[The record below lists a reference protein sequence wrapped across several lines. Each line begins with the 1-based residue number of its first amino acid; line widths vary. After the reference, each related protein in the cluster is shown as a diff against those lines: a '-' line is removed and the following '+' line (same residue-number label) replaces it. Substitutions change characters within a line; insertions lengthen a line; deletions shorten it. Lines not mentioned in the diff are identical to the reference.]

1 MDEQALNDAYNL
13 FTRQGYNG
21 TIDQFKKLISTNNQ
35 ALYDSYQIFRS
46 EGYNGEIDNYKELI
60 GLKKKASS
68 SVSAPDSEVG
78 MEDSQVGFDFSPLTF
93 EAPSVLT
100 PKKQKEYIEEQKGK
114 PAPVVAPD
122 TTPKEPTESDYF
134 EGAFGNVLRGF
145 DKIVPLGLGDFVD
158 DISRSVASG
167 YRQGTKQEEATKLFL
182 SGAKSTPEEIE
193 KFIEKNKLA
202 KQLSPSEELQNYN
215 KIYEEEGR
223 GVWGFLKGIFK
234 NPTALAEMV
243 VSSAIN
249 MATNTDALTTGA
261 AAIGTGAGIG
271 ATTGAGAGTV
281 ALPVIGTVGGAAA
294 GAVLGAGAAVPYAFG
309 LASSVVEVGSTF
321 ADGLEEQLGEQE
333 MTKENVK
340 AILENPDKLNEIRN
354 KAIARGAII
363 GTVDAFTGKLA
374 SSVGA
379 KILTKSAAK
388 SATGAA
394 TKGAVVKATAAGS
407 GVESIGGSFGEA
419 AARGAIG
426 QEMDTGEILMEGVA
440 ELPGGVRSTI
450 QARFAKPS
458 YKVNGEKVTAEQ
470 VDELIDTMS
479 PADLA
484 KTKIEIKNDYAG
496 REFKM
501 QDKIVTNSIKEQVR
515 QGNPELNEPSLNAI
529 TQLEKDLKGLEGNT
543 TQTGKDK
550 AAAIRTQIKNIQENQ
565 LQEEAVAE
573 TVVAETPEIAQQRV
587 DRIAEIETIIT
598 NDDAKI
604 ENPLLEG
611 IRPLLPAERTE
622 LQTELE
628 TLKSEQDAIQKQ
640 ATDEGVLRTEQPEMG
655 LQQMGEG
662 NVQPEGVT
670 AGTEEVIA
678 DEGTQKVKPI
688 VSLQTQTEEEQLAR
702 MEEMFAEQDIPEAPP
717 VSQGTSVTNKPAL
730 DQVKSN
736 LKDTNKISIVDS
748 AQKVLT
754 TLQSVLPNFD
764 IVIHDND
771 GSYVAA
777 MGSINANTES
787 AGNFS
792 YVKNPDGTYVG
803 RIDINLNRAN
813 QRTVGHEV
821 AHGIMLK
828 AFGENPDTFKTFKN
842 RIASVLNE
850 GSNKQLS
857 DFASQYA
864 EIDSYEEY
872 LAELTAALE
881 QQEGK
886 IDTTTFQKIAALINE
901 LVSQIT
907 NGAFTPFQDI
917 KDTKQAVEFF
927 KNISESIRKGEA
939 IKTSDIAAIQEG
951 LSVAI
956 GSPTTI
962 TSKAQKATPL
972 TFPKTPLPLSFV
984 TEADKIDINALIKDI
999 ADKKQKVWFW
1009 MADQLGRGNYYD
1021 EVVEGEHYL
1030 DAGPSFALDPEN
1042 RSKGVLWASG
1052 LPEKTLARQINEA
1065 DYIFFI
1071 SGSPEKAKLFNKR
1084 VLNLLEERI
1093 NKTSNFNAFK
1103 DAINKFEKET
1113 VELKTM
1119 RDALDGATSFKELAD
1134 SPKRKPFLLAL
1145 GEVAALKTTPAG
1157 SLKEL
1162 LGSFNAFI
1170 DYNELRDGFYKEN
1183 GFTQNDIM
1191 LVGKPTGLGGKAP
1204 HSTYEFAIRGEVVGV
1219 PDKKVDSWN
1228 IMPESLKDKYQ
1239 GVISGKESKTKS
1251 LQTKVI
1257 AAETG
1262 VVRGL
1267 EAQRKSKAQIIG
1279 RNAQL
1284 SATAKFNLDLAK
1296 EMAKN
1301 KMSPLDIRLA
1311 TGWEKGLEGKWRYE
1325 IPDGEFKDID
1335 IDDLKREESSEDGS
1349 IIKVSTLSDIFNAPD
1364 LYQAYPEI
1372 KNIKTVFKNLSP
1384 FENGSYNIYTNT
1396 ITINENLYKKNKS
1409 EANLTML
1416 HEIQHYIQTKEF
1428 FEGGSNPSYAPIMMN
1443 FVVEDFK
1450 NKVNEQL
1457 KKYNNIKK
1465 FFSDDNNAIKN
1476 AKELYKFTKERYSKI
1491 NELLLH
1497 KDEKSIK
1504 NSYKDIGRRFNI
1516 SDLPTENILE
1526 NRKADG
1532 FNLYIRV
1539 AGEVEA
1545 RNVEYRNKLTPEQR
1559 RKTLL
1564 SDTENIDREDQILFQ
1579 NKDLLFTE
1587 DVSNMNQKYP
1597 VSKSQLTDTN
1607 KISKLIKDARAQGFS
1622 ESVIETFLQRKG
1634 LSSEQISTAMGKV
1647 IPAAGKIDLSEEIL
1661 PGYKKLMA
1669 KIDLLIKSGESLKA
1683 LVSVLKNSNEYI
1695 NATDIQKEKLV
1706 RDLRKKL
1713 GLKEKSAPL
1722 AQRIIGAIRDVTKIT
1737 MSEKNLL
1744 KKQIKDLARGAKN
1757 AKNAWVK
1764 ISSDLSKEIKALK
1777 TAGKITDGQVKDV
1790 IRKFSKVNMFSQKS
1804 IDSFIDYMTKVF
1816 ANAEY
1821 AAKLSAAKNL
1831 KKDISKLSK
1840 NKEKNA
1846 NLRDLGSKFIK
1857 IDPTMVEDIDAYN
1870 DMASKIKEA
1879 IKGSTIRGAKVKFAD
1894 TVNIEN
1900 ATEYINKTIEAQ
1912 DEMMRQ
1918 QKVDEIQELM
1928 GVDVSDL
1935 SYDDMMQLLDSKE
1948 PITKYNEGI
1957 IRSTIQK
1964 MFNIYS
1970 TLIDTTLDT
1979 GKDPFTDEDIDITKN
1994 KRDLI
1999 KRFMDMD
2006 LTVLSPKQALQAV
2019 DALANFFQNRSTA
2032 KMEAILAEYTGNA
2045 NAKKLVKE
2053 GIVAQPLKKYWS
2065 PKIGRFLGEQTTNL
2079 NILFE
2084 RMFKGFSRG
2093 GKVEDASGVTMLK
2106 NNKSMAQR
2114 ESNNIVEKYIAQFY
2128 NKTANGEA
2136 YNSEYNSTERGL
2148 AAFMMRNIIGTEKQ
2162 MQAEFN
2168 RRKGLVEQ
2176 SIKVLSEGNEK
2187 ERAKAELY
2195 QTVYD
2200 NLIGPSKSFN
2210 ENQKQSDEATNIQQ
2224 VKDRVDKVNLEGIDF
2239 WNKEWADKY
2248 EQLSDV
2254 SENIYNKVLDKDL
2267 NYTPDKFV
2275 KLSTETGTVELSNDD
2290 SAFHNNNGTIY
2301 KKETGVLMTAVKP
2314 DKLPT
2319 NPKSGETS
2327 RYIDLSFD
2335 KNNSNSMYDALV
2347 DIGTAG
2353 PIRQIEGFL
2362 NSPDFKKIV
2371 PTAEDAKI
2379 LKERI
2384 QLYVGNIRNKNP
2396 YSNDELSSM
2405 VRGLNRIASIGVGQA
2420 LGGVFQPVKQMIPV
2434 AMNTLINAG
2443 NLDMGAIFDS
2453 AKNSFINR
2461 SGFAISNRGIE
2472 SQAQVES
2479 LNKLIDEASK
2489 TKGEKLIKNIEKLN
2503 NWWLEKFLVK
2513 PDVFIARASWMT
2525 YYEQSLKKQGIDPKG
2540 IDYNTHEVNQEAAEY
2555 AQRMVDRQ
2563 QNVSDSDLAGKMF
2576 SNKEATNQLFVKM
2589 LQPFASFRMNQSARF
2604 GSDLAVINDKTATP
2618 EDKKIAIKSLSGFA
2632 VEMATFKMISAGSAI
2647 LLGSAAKWLMGDDED
2662 EDDYKKRVNN
2672 VIKGQVTSSFNDV
2685 VSPLPILDK
2694 AFQTGGNFLTET
2706 MLDIPK
2712 ESVFSIYEV
2721 PKQDYIQS
2729 LGLFGIAADRAGQ
2742 LYDITKLSTTGEYVD
2757 DFGNKK
2763 TISEEKQKALAYLIG
2778 PAILSNVG
2786 LAPVEVNSIVR
2797 NSIKNAKKGTSGDG
2811 ALTRSALERWGSS
2824 IDLSKM
2830 SKVAEFIK
2838 SKKEELSGKGDLAE
2852 KREFRKELEKDLL
2865 GKYED
2870 KAQMRGADPELYKK
2884 NFGAESD
2891 WVKKGYAAEEILEA
2905 KFNTIL
2911 NKKKNLIKIEEL
2923 KKQK

>member
-21 TIDQFKKLISTNNQ
+21 TIDQFKKLISTNTE
-35 ALYDSYQIFRS
+35 ALNDSYEIFRS

-60 GLKKKASS
+60 GLKKKAPSS
-68 SVSAPDSEVG
+68 PDLQIGGENLQ
-78 MEDSQVGFDFSPLTF
+78 DGFDFSPTTF
-93 EAPSVLT
+93 EAPAVLT
-100 PKKQKEYIEEQKGK
+100 PKKQKEYIAEQKGK
-114 PAPVVAPD
+114 PAPIPAPETTQPPVAPTETLTVGPMGITGLQRTKD
-122 TTPKEPTESDYF
+122 YKPAEEFKGKSAAYISGELLKTLGKGVVKFPADALETIAIGASAIDNLIAKTGLTEKTEASKLATYQAAQEYRKLIDEVVPTDKDIENGFWGQSANALGQMVPIILSGFTAGGAKAIATQAAKKGTKLESIINYGKTLASRMATPQGGLTISQVAAPSYSQAKS
-134 EGAFGNVLRGF
+134 EGATENEALAYAIQNALVSYPIEMLPVDGLFKRLDNVLVGNKGVEILKRGVIGGSEEAITEGIQNVYENLSANQIYGTTKDF
-145 DKIVPLGLGDFVD
+145 LEGTGNASAVGGTVGLITNGLLTALLGRRARATTNEEIVELDKSIEETKKKVEQINSNNERFIETINTLEQSKPRTLNYGSAEYNFIESPDGNLELAQD
-158 DISRSVASG
+158 DITKEQAEGIIKNLSNTYKKIEFSV
-167 YRQGTKQEEATKLFL
+167 Q
-182 SGAKSTPEEIE
+182 EIE
-193 KFIEKNKLA
+193 PEDPY
-202 KQLSPSEELQNYN
+202 Q
-215 KIYEEEGR
+215 
-223 GVWGFLKGIFK
+223 
-234 NPTALAEMV
+234 PT
-243 VSSAIN
+243 
-249 MATNTDALTTGA
+249 TYR
-261 AAIGTGAGIG
+261 
-271 ATTGAGAGTV
+271 
-281 ALPVIGTVGGAAA
+281 VIGTPIKTEVT
-294 GAVLGAGAAVPYAFG
+294 
-309 LASSVVEVGSTF
+309 VE
-321 ADGLEEQLGEQE
+321 A
-333 MTKENVK
+333 
-340 AILENPDKLNEIRN
+340 
-354 KAIARGAII
+354 
-363 GTVDAFTGKLA
+363 
-374 SSVGA
+374 
-379 KILTKSAAK
+379 
-388 SATGAA
+388 
-394 TKGAVVKATAAGS
+394 
-407 GVESIGGSFGEA
+407 
-419 AARGAIG
+419 
-426 QEMDTGEILMEGVA
+426 
-440 ELPGGVRSTI
+440 
-450 QARFAKPS
+450 
-458 YKVNGEKVTAEQ
+458 
-470 VDELIDTMS
+470 
-479 PADLA
+479 
-484 KTKIEIKNDYAG
+484 
-496 REFKM
+496 
-501 QDKIVTNSIKEQVR
+501 
-515 QGNPELNEPSLNAI
+515 
-529 TQLEKDLKGLEGNT
+529 
-543 TQTGKDK
+543 
-550 AAAIRTQIKNIQENQ
+550 
-565 LQEEAVAE
+565 
-573 TVVAETPEIAQQRV
+573 PEIAQQRV
-587 DRIAEIETIIT
+587 DRIAEIETTIT

-611 IRPLLPAERTE
+611 IRPLLPAERTK

-640 ATDEGVLRTEQPEMG
+640 TAGQVPVLTEAGVGEEVVQGEPQAEPQVIAQEGVQEEVNLTEGQIRAQEDAK
-655 LQQMGEG
+655 LSKLEDDVILAKKEIVRADDTEAAIEEYNKAKKAKEDYQAEVDQRKEKITKKI
-662 NVQPEGVT
+662 NVQKLVQDETDSLEQSNYEYKELYDKDPRLAALQNAKDMLEFVESGDLEK
-670 AGTEEVIA
+670 AYIEQGQSIEEAKNNIKESSERRKKEIQNLEE
-678 DEGTQKVKPI
+678 DIKESPI
-688 VSLQTQTEEEQLAR
+688 VSLETQAPKFVRDISALITPATVRAFSPLTKRIQKLSLNYDKLVRQYAKKKDPKILEKIKTAETQILNDAKQDIIDAVAQIDGVSVKFNDIKRGLWDNAFEPSFNMTLSISPKADTKKLSDLLFDFAEKYSQDSFILESDSELQEEWVNGNIDIPLSEIDSNGLTNYPQIIYTFAEQITDEQLSDLSVALENNGIGAFNINNNELQVSVIFTEEQDANLTKEEQYEEREKDFDSKSIAAAKAVGQILGRNGEDSLDIRIKKSSYQGATNEGTTDQTRQFNKSDVLKAFKESTTKVETLAVELAGLRQKEIDLQAKGEKLSPKDKARFDDLNKIVQPLVQRTFETNKKLYEDAKTEIEGIAQDAISQVDASISPFPIKKPERASVKAIRWYNAFTEKLGDGARVNIVVDTDTNAEKVFKIIDKKYPGNKEVRRIRETTALGYPKRLIEIVTSNGTIAEIQVITNEAYLAKDGIKGFTGDEKQKSTAKQKLDSVRSRLGWNIPDGLGHYFYEIQRDTNVDDNLRDEAERLSDLYYDAFTNPKSKLSDSFMKDVMSFKEQVDAADKSEWDTGNKGIAPQSLVDYNTPDVVVEEEQFVPLTVA
-702 MEEMFAEQDIPEAPP
+702 DIEFDVRFSRENSSDVVEDEREGDNGRTYTYLSEVETP
-717 VSQGTSVTNKPAL
+717 VSDVDGNEIGYLVKMVDEDKNLTFEARNENGSNLSKNEEGFDTLGEAKQALLNNYNKEKKKEFDREAKAKAKEKAKAALKEAAKKAKAEAKKPVVSETIDDLLDLDVADQDNLDRIFNAL
-730 DQVKSN
+730 DRADKSIGKALGGAN
-736 LKDTNKISIVDS
+736 E
-748 AQKVLT
+748 
-754 TLQSVLPNFD
+754 
-764 IVIHDND
+764 
-771 GSYVAA
+771 A
-777 MGSINANTES
+777 MLAIPLN
-787 AGNFS
+787 
-792 YVKNPDGTYVG
+792 VV
-803 RIDINLNRAN
+803 RI
-813 QRTVGHEV
+813 
-821 AHGIMLK
+821 
-828 AFGENPDTFKTFKN
+828 
-842 RIASVLNE
+842 
-850 GSNKQLS
+850 
-857 DFASQYA
+857 
-864 EIDSYEEY
+864 
-872 LAELTAALE
+872 
-881 QQEGK
+881 
-886 IDTTTFQKIAALINE
+886 
-901 LVSQIT
+901 
-907 NGAFTPFQDI
+907 
-917 KDTKQAVEFF
+917 
-927 KNISESIRKGEA
+927 A
-939 IKTSDIAAIQEG
+939 IKTLKGLVKGGMLLRDAIKKVAADNDISQD
-951 LSVAI
+951 
-956 GSPTTI
+956 T
-962 TSKAQKATPL
+962 
-972 TFPKTPLPLSFV
+972 
-984 TEADKIDINALIKDI
+984 IKDI
-999 ADKKQKVWFW
+999 INIAPIQDSFYALMEKV
-1009 MADQLGRGNYYD
+1009 
-1021 EVVEGEHYL
+1021 
-1030 DAGPSFALDPEN
+1030 DALI
-1042 RSKGVLWASG
+1042 
-1052 LPEKTLARQINEA
+1052 ARQKARGIQDSRITSNIDTYIRTQDEYLNANDAQKKIIEREA
-1065 DYIFFI
+1065 RGKMGAAPKRAVSI
-1071 SGSPEKAKLFNKR
+1071 GR
-1084 VLNLLEERI
+1084 VLGALKDITNISRAEKLKVISQIRQL
-1093 NKTSNFNAFK
+1093 SK
-1103 DAINKFEKET
+1103 DA
-1113 VELKTM
+1113 
-1119 RDALDGATSFKELAD
+1119 
-1134 SPKRKPFLLAL
+1134 
-1145 GEVAALKTTPAG
+1145 
-1157 SLKEL
+1157 
-1162 LGSFNAFI
+1162 
-1170 DYNELRDGFYKEN
+1170 
-1183 GFTQNDIM
+1183 
-1191 LVGKPTGLGGKAP
+1191 
-1204 HSTYEFAIRGEVVGV
+1204 
-1219 PDKKVDSWN
+1219 
-1228 IMPESLKDKYQ
+1228 
-1239 GVISGKESKTKS
+1239 
-1251 LQTKVI
+1251 
-1257 AAETG
+1257 
-1262 VVRGL
+1262 
-1267 EAQRKSKAQIIG
+1267 
-1279 RNAQL
+1279 
-1284 SATAKFNLDLAK
+1284 AKDLAK
-1296 EMAKN
+1296 EIRAMA
-1301 KMSPLDIRLA
+1301 
-1311 TGWEKGLEGKWRYE
+1311 
-1325 IPDGEFKDID
+1325 
-1335 IDDLKREESSEDGS
+1335 SSGRITANQAAN
-1349 IIKVSTLSDIFNAPD
+1349 IIA
-1364 LYQAYPEI
+1364 
-1372 KNIKTVFKNLSP
+1372 
-1384 FENGSYNIYTNT
+1384 
-1396 ITINENLYKKNKS
+1396 
-1409 EANLTML
+1409 
-1416 HEIQHYIQTKEF
+1416 
-1428 FEGGSNPSYAPIMMN
+1428 
-1443 FVVEDFK
+1443 
-1450 NKVNEQL
+1450 
-1457 KKYNNIKK
+1457 
-1465 FFSDDNNAIKN
+1465 
-1476 AKELYKFTKERYSKI
+1476 
-1491 NELLLH
+1491 
-1497 KDEKSIK
+1497 
-1504 NSYKDIGRRFNI
+1504 RF
-1516 SDLPTENILE
+1516 
-1526 NRKADG
+1526 G
-1532 FNLYIRV
+1532 
-1539 AGEVEA
+1539 
-1545 RNVEYRNKLTPEQR
+1545 
-1559 RKTLL
+1559 
-1564 SDTENIDREDQILFQ
+1564 
-1579 NKDLLFTE
+1579 
-1587 DVSNMNQKYP
+1587 
-1597 VSKSQLTDTN
+1597 
-1607 KISKLIKDARAQGFS
+1607 
-1622 ESVIETFLQRKG
+1622 
-1634 LSSEQISTAMGKV
+1634 
-1647 IPAAGKIDLSEEIL
+1647 
-1661 PGYKKLMA
+1661 
-1669 KIDLLIKSGESLKA
+1669 
-1683 LVSVLKNSNEYI
+1683 
-1695 NATDIQKEKLV
+1695 
-1706 RDLRKKL
+1706 
-1713 GLKEKSAPL
+1713 
-1722 AQRIIGAIRDVTKIT
+1722 
-1737 MSEKNLL
+1737 
-1744 KKQIKDLARGAKN
+1744 
-1757 AKNAWVK
+1757 
-1764 ISSDLSKEIKALK
+1764 
-1777 TAGKITDGQVKDV
+1777 
-1790 IRKFSKVNMFSQKS
+1790 KVNMLSEISVSKFV
-1804 IDSFIDYMTKVF
+1804 DYMAKVF

-1979 GKDPFTDEDIDITKN
+1979 GKDPFTDEDIDISKN

-2006 LTVLSPKQALQAV
+2006 LTVLNPKQALQAV

-2045 NAKKLVKE
+2045 NAKKLVKD

-2114 ESNNIVEKYIAQFY
+2114 ESNNIVEKYIAEFY
-2128 NKTANGEA
+2128 KKEANGEA

-2148 AAFMMRNIIGTEKQ
+2148 AAFMIRNIIGTEKQ

-2168 RRKGLVEQ
+2168 RRKGLIEQ
-2176 SIKVLSEGNEK
+2176 SIEVLSEGNEK
-2187 ERAKAELY
+2187 EKAKAELY

-2371 PTAEDAKI
+2371 PKAEDAKI